1 MSYLP
6 LNGTEIYDI
15 LSIWEGHRAKGGF
28 APLLFRRVRVA
39 LQTKERRVIA
49 MVTYAELIQL
59 LLLIVALVGLCYQI
73 FKGKR

>member
-1 MSYLP
+1 MFYLP
-6 LNGTEIYDI
+6 LNGVEIYDI
-15 LSIWEGHRAKGGF
+15 LSTWEGHRAKGGF
-28 APLLFRRVRVA
+28 TPLLFRRVRAA
-39 LQTKERRVIA
+39 LQMKERRAIA

>member
-1 MSYLP
+1 MFYLP
-6 LNGTEIYDI
+6 LNSAEIYDI

-28 APLLFRRVRVA
+28 TPLLFWRVRAA
-39 LQTKERRVIA
+39 LQMKERRAIA

>member
-1 MSYLP
+1 MFYLP
-6 LNGTEIYDI
+6 LNSAEIYDI
-15 LSIWEGHRAKGGF
+15 LSIWEGHRAIGGF
-28 APLLFRRVRVA
+28 TPLLFRRVRAA
-39 LQTKERRVIA
+39 LQMKERRAIA

>member
-1 MSYLP
+1 M
-6 LNGTEIYDI
+6 IYCQY
-15 LSIWEGHRAKGGF
+15 GRAKGGF
-28 APLLFRRVRVA
+28 TPLLFRRVRAA

-73 FKGKR
+73 FRGKR